1 MEVAKEVAVPPA
13 ARMFPFT
20 DTSDCETKLLPLIV
34 SVQPA
39 PPVKTPEGE
48 SDEILGSGLG
58 AALMTKVDGWLL
70 PPPGEGVETMT
81 IAEPAFWM

>member
-1 MEVAKEVAVPPA
+1 MDVPKEVAVPLA
-13 ARMFPFT
+13 ARMLPFT

-34 SVQPA
+34 SVKPA

-48 SDEILGSGLG
+48 SDEIPGSGLG
-58 AALMTKVDGWLL
+58 AALMTNVAGRLL

-81 IAEPAFWM
+81 IAEPAF